1 MIDIVNS
8 IKEFA
13 KKYNGINTNVFVES
27 HYFGS
32 FEKKIIICVVNM
44 SFFRRLISP

>member
-13 KKYNGINTNVFVES
+13 KKYNGINKRVCS
-27 HYFGS
+27 
-32 FEKKIIICVVNM
+32 KPL
-44 SFFRRLISP
+44 FRQF